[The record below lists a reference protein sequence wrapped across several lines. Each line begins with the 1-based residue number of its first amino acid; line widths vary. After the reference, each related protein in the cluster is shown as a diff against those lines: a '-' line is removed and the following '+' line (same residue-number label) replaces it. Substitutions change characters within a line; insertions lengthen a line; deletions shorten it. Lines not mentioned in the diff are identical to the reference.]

1 MFLSSAISG
10 RGYQLLWLLDAVLC
24 IGILA
29 TTAYTEID
37 WRAYMQEV
45 EGFLG
50 GDFVYTNLKGD
61 TGPLVYPAGFV
72 YFYSG
77 LYYITDRGTN
87 LVLAQ
92 WIFAGFYLFVVAIM
106 LRMYNMCRVPMLYT
120 AALVLSKRIHSI
132 FLLRMFN
139 DGIAMMIVYIAVLCF
154 ASRRWGL
161 GCLFYS
167 LAVSI
172 KMNIFLFA
180 PGLLCLLVLNLK
192 PLGVI
197 RNLGICAIV
206 QLVLGLPFILTD
218 PVAYLGK
225 AFELGRVFDYK
236 WTVNYKFMS
245 EDVFVSKGFGL
256 MMLCANVLLWAVVCK
271 RRWIPRFTQGPL
283 PTSTFQRNVIL
294 TLFESNLIGFACCR
308 SMHYQFY
315 VWAFH
320 QIPLVL
326 ALSLDKRLAMP
337 IHILIFTTIEW
348 AFNTYPSTS
357 SSSFMLMC
365 GALMPLTLGIVMS
378 RDPLVPNRKDDF
390 QMIGG
395 PSPFDVKVRQQAQ
408 NEHLPAAAAVP
419 NVASAP
425 APKPGGKRSARFS
438 KR

>member
-1 MFLSSAISG
+1 MIKNILSQH
-10 RGYQLLWLLDAVLC
+10 GYRLLWLIDVVLC
-24 IGILA
+24 VGILA

-72 YFYSG
+72 YFFSA
-77 LYYITDRGTN
+77 LYYITDKGAN
-87 LVLAQ
+87 VVLAQ
-92 WIFAGFYLFVVAIM
+92 WIFAGFYLFVLAVV
-106 LRMYNMCRVPMLYT
+106 LRMYNICRVPLIYT
-120 AALVLSKRIHSI
+120 SALVISKRIHSI

-139 DGIAMMIVYIAVLCF
+139 DGIAMMIVYLAVLCF
-154 ASRRWGL
+154 ASRRWGI
-161 GCLFYS
+161 GCFFYS

-192 PLGVI
+192 PLAVI
-197 RNLGICAIV
+197 RNLAICALTQV
-206 QLVLGLPFILTD
+206 VLGLPFLLTD
-218 PVAYLGK
+218 PFAYLGK
-225 AFELGRVFDYK
+225 AFELGRIFDYK
-236 WTVNYKFMS
+236 WSVNYKFMS
-245 EDVFVSKGFGL
+245 EEVFISKGFGL
-256 MMLCANVLLWAVVCK
+256 AMLALNISLWALVYK
-271 RRWIPRFTQGPL
+271 RRWVPRFTQGPL
-283 PTSTFQRNVIL
+283 PYATFQRNVII

-326 ALSLDKRLAMP
+326 ALSLDRRLAAP
-337 IHILIFTTIEW
+337 IHFLIFSTIEW

-365 GALMPLTLGIVMS
+365 GAMMPLTLGIVMS
-378 RDPLVPNRKDDF
+378 RDQLVPNRKDDF
-390 QMIGG
+390 QAIG
-395 PSPFDVKVRQQAQ
+395 PSPFEVRIQ
-408 NEHLPAAAAVP
+408 HPAGSGAKAPVSQTAVP
-419 NVASAP
+419 P
-425 APKPGGKRSARFS
+425 AVPKPKADGRRKR
-438 KR
+438 K